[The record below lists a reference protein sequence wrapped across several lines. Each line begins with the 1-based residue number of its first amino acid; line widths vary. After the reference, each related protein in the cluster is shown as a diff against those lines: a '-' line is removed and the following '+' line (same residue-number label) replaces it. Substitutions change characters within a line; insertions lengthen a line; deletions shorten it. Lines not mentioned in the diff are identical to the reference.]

1 MSHTQNKRTESALV
15 ALIPEAER
23 LVADFRTRFDPSA
36 AVGVPAHVTII
47 YPFKP
52 PSLLTPAVIVKL
64 FGLFSSIDSFEVSF
78 TRTARFPSV
87 LYLAPEPDTPFRNLI
102 ELLGRQFP
110 EAPPYEGKHA
120 EVIPHLTVADVG
132 DAAQLA
138 QIEADFEPEARE
150 CLPIRSTVT
159 EIVLMD
165 NEPGRWEIRHRFALA
180 G

>member
-1 MSHTQNKRTESALV
+1 LPHTQNSRTESALV
-15 ALIPEAER
+15 ALIPEVEG
-23 LVADFRTRFDPSA
+23 LVANFRNRFDPSA

-52 PSLLTPAVIVKL
+52 PSQLTPAVIAAL

-87 LYLAPEPDTPFRNLI
+87 LYLAPEPDTLFRKLTD
-102 ELLGRQFP
+102 LLVRQFP

-120 EVIPHLTVADVG
+120 DVIPHLTVADVS
-132 DAAQLA
+132 DAVQLA
-138 QIEADFEPEARE
+138 RIEADFERKARA
-150 CLPIRSTVT
+150 CLPIRSTVS

-165 NEPGRWEIRHRFALA
+165 NESGRWEIRHRFALA
-180 G
+180 S